1 MTETRDY
8 NLIELENG
16 IRVVHKEVTHTQVL
30 HCGFV
35 LDIGSRDE
43 DEDEVGLAHFWEH
56 MAFKGTKRRKAFH
69 IINGLESVGGE
80 LNAYTTKEKIYFH
93 ATVMSKHFQK
103 AFDLLTDITFYS
115 TFPDKE
121 IEVEKGV
128 ILEEMA
134 MYLDMP
140 EDAIADE
147 FDEVVFANH
156 PMGNNI
162 LGTQEMVRK
171 FKKTDFQK
179 FLNKNLDT
187 ENLVFS
193 VVGNVSFKEVEKYT
207 KKFLEAIPKSK
218 RSHHRKPLNDLTP
231 KEVIHKKPVIQSHVM
246 IGGRAY
252 NLTDDKRLYFFML
265 MNLLAGHGMGSRLN
279 MALREK
285 RGYVYA
291 VDGSYNAYTDGGM
304 YGLYFSTEQRH
315 YHRALKVVKRE
326 LKLLREKHLGKVQ
339 LQSLKDQMVG
349 QLAIAEENNSQLMQ
363 VMGKSMLDFGYIE
376 SLNSLFSKINA
387 VDASQLADVANEV
400 FQEELLSYLIYLP
413 QDGVSR

>member
-1 MTETRDY
+1 MIQKREY
-8 NLIELENG
+8 NLITLSNG
-16 IRVVHKEVTHTQVL
+16 IRVVHKEMSHTQVL

-43 DEDEVGLAHFWEH
+43 TEKEVGLAHFWEH
-56 MAFKGTKRRKAFH
+56 MAFKGTKRRKAYH
-69 IINGLESVGGE
+69 IINSLESVGGE

-93 ATVMSKHFQK
+93 ATVMNKHFEK
-103 AFDLLTDITFYS
+103 AFDVLTDITFNS

-134 MYLDMP
+134 MYLDSP

-147 FDEVVFANH
+147 FDEVIFADH

-162 LGTQEMVRK
+162 LGNEKAVK
-171 FKKTDFQK
+171 SFKKTDFEK
-179 FLNKNLDT
+179 FLKNNLDT
-187 ENLVFS
+187 DKLVFT
-193 VVGNVSFKEVEKYT
+193 VVGNVSFKIVEKLAQKYLSELPVT
-207 KKFLEAIPKSK
+207 HKTSRRI
-218 RSHHRKPLNDLTP
+218 PLNHLIPT
-231 KEVIHKKPVIQSHVM
+231 EVIRKKNVLQAHVM

-252 NLTDDKRLYFFML
+252 DLSDDNRLPFFML

-291 VDGSYNAYTDGGM
+291 VDGSYNSYSDGGM
-304 YGLYFSTEQRH
+304 YGLYFSTEKKH
-315 YHRALKVVKRE
+315 YQRALTVVRRE
-326 LKLLREKHLGKVQ
+326 LKMLREKHLGKVQ
-339 LQSLKDQMVG
+339 LQSLKDQMIG

-376 SLNSLFSKINA
+376 SLNSLFEKINA
-387 VDASQLADVANEV
+387 VDAAQLADVANDV
-400 FQEELLSYLIYLP
+400 FREELLSYLIYLP
-413 QDGVSR
+413 ENGVSR